1 MNWTTVEFE
10 SLYSIPSRN
19 GLNRPSGIRGKGYKF
34 INMGELFGHDRIGSI
49 EMERVEMNDK
59 ELATMLIE
67 EGDLLFAR
75 QSLVLSGAGKC
86 SIVKEVDEPTTF
98 ESHLIRIRLKRE
110 LANPYFYHYYF
121 KSPKCPIRSIVT
133 QGVQAGIRGN
143 DLKQLKIHLPPIE
156 IQNRIADII
165 SAYDD
170 LIENNRRRIQLLERS
185 LHLLYKEWFVNLRF
199 PSHEHSKIVDGI
211 PEGWE
216 KLSLGD
222 LAESVMYGYTASAQE
237 SGEAKLLR
245 ITDIAPDTI
254 NWDSVPFCEIDEQN
268 LRKFA
273 LQEGDVVVART
284 GATVGY
290 AKRIGSL
297 ESPTVFASYLI
308 RFRFTEKI
316 DNYLAGIFIESD
328 EYKNFVVNNA
338 GGAAQPN
345 ANAKVLSSATVL
357 VPTQNIQRL
366 FRDYV
371 EPICK
376 QKDLLQK
383 ENRKLKQARDLL
395 LPKLMSGAISV

>member
-98 ESHLIRIRLKRE
+98 ESHLIRVRLKRE

-185 LHLLYKEWFVNLRF
+185 LHLLYKEWFVHLRF
-199 PSHEHSKIVDGI
+199 PSHEHSKIVEGI
-211 PEGWE
+211 PEGWQTGTVADFY
-216 KLSLGD
+216 KTS
-222 LAESVMYGYTASAQE
+222 
-237 SGEAKLLR
+237 SGGTPSRKRPEFF
-245 ITDIAPDTI
+245 TGEI
-254 NWDSVPFCEIDEQN
+254 NWV
-268 LRKFA
+268 KT
-273 LQEGDVVVART
+273 QELNEGFIFSSD
-284 GATVGY
+284 
-290 AKRIGSL
+290 
-297 ESPTVFASYLI
+297 
-308 RFRFTEKI
+308 EKI
-316 DNYLAGIFIESD
+316 TEEAV
-328 EYKNFVVNNA
+328 KC
-338 GGAAQPN
+338 
-345 ANAKVLSSATVL
+345 SSAKIFPEETVL
-357 VPTQNIQRL
+357 VAMYGATIGQTAILAVPAATNQACCGIIPNHPNAHYIHAFLFFRENKQGLMNLSQGSAQNNISQEIIKTYPMVLPTEMLMAQFVDYSKPVFRQIKNLSLQNRQ
-366 FRDYV
+366 
-371 EPICK
+371 
-376 QKDLLQK
+376 LQ
-383 ENRKLKQARDLL
+383 QARDLL